1 MPYVVRK
8 DALRHN
14 MMTRICEERSGLS
27 TAFSLSARSGA
38 SGPPEYPC
46 AVLYATSSGR
56 VTTFLQAL
64 PISGSGY
71 LVASGSVTAGAITR
85 VPLARTGLT
94 KPFRPNAGAPDS
106 ARPRDN
112 RL

>member
-1 MPYVVRK
+1 MRYSIK
-8 DALRHN
+8 QEGD
-14 MMTRICEERSGLS
+14 
-27 TAFSLSARSGA
+27 
-38 SGPPEYPC
+38 
-46 AVLYATSSGR
+46 
-56 VTTFLQAL
+56 QADEDV
-64 PISGSGY
+64 P
-71 LVASGSVTAGAITR
+71 AVTAGAITR